1 MVNEFVAP
9 EGKLDAPVVVLGEV
23 PGKVE
28 MVEGQPFVGPAG
40 RLLFDSFFARAG
52 IRRSQCLILNVHWKQ
67 PPGNKWESIPK
78 DELGVFDARTMEII
92 CRHERSVIIAV
103 GGHALD
109 FLFHGTSKVPKN
121 TQSSITKWRGSLL
134 QTSLYFESTLH
145 KLLPKPCVVVP
156 IIHPAAV
163 LRSGSYDAATT
174 EDTNERKGLHYRAL
188 CQHDAHRIAQVI
200 EGELTGPPERSI
212 LHAGNSEPGDLI
224 QELTNMKNRLN
235 PIAFDIETFAK
246 TITCIGVADSS
257 DFGIVVPLTQLPYW
271 TLRERASVI
280 KAIGEVLDCPAPKIG
295 QNLDY
300 DVQYLA
306 RFGLP
311 VRNVWL
317 DTALAHQI
325 LYPEMPHD
333 LALLASIYTTQP
345 YYKDMRKEVAT
356 DEYEE
361 TQWVYNGIDCCVT
374 WEVGTKVNTEIG
386 DWDG

>member
-28 MVEGQPFVGPAG
+28 MVEGQTFVGPAG
-40 RLLFDSFFARAG
+40 RRLLDSCA
-52 IRRSQCLILNVHWKQ
+52 LIVTIDGGG
-67 PPGNKWESIPK
+67 PDYIPK

-109 FLFHGTSKVPKN
+109 FLFHGTSKVTKN

-212 LHAGNSEPGDLI
+212 LHAGNSEPG
-224 QELTNMKNRLN
+224 
-235 PIAFDIETFAK
+235 
-246 TITCIGVADSS
+246 
-257 DFGIVVPLTQLPYW
+257 
-271 TLRERASVI
+271 
-280 KAIGEVLDCPAPKIG
+280 
-295 QNLDY
+295 
-300 DVQYLA
+300 
-306 RFGLP
+306 
-311 VRNVWL
+311 
-317 DTALAHQI
+317 
-325 LYPEMPHD
+325 
-333 LALLASIYTTQP
+333 
-345 YYKDMRKEVAT
+345 
-356 DEYEE
+356 
-361 TQWVYNGIDCCVT
+361 
-374 WEVGTKVNTEIG
+374 
-386 DWDG
+386 